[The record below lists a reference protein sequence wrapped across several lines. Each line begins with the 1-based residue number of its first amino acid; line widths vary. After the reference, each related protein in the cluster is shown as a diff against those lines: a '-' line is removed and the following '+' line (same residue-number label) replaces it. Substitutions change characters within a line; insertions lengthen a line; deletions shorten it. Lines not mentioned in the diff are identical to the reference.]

1 MPSYSQ
7 EIKVD
12 LNSNEDVAYKNQSK
26 ENQNE
31 EVKYVATD
39 SGKNGAPP
47 GLNADQRLAFAL
59 RDFLGPPNMVLT
71 EDGPS
76 PSNVEQKLPFID
88 ELPDVD
94 GLVQSDEEPV
104 QNQETDEV
112 LNNAACRLRRWR
124 AASRKLRRPR
134 IINNLSA
141 DDVCNGVVK
150 TFNGGHTDLADRL
163 RSLAA
168 ASNMSAS
175 AGELLSLAPPPPA
188 ATAPPSPSCLLTPS
202 LADQSSAEYFV
213 SCLCLFCTYLFYFT
227 YWMF

>member
-7 EIKVD
+7 EINVD
-12 LNSNEDVAYKNQSK
+12 VNSNNDNTLKVKLK
-26 ENQNE
+26 ENNKE
-31 EVKYVATD
+31 PVKYVATD
-39 SGKNGAPP
+39 LAKNGVPE

-59 RDFLGPPNMVLT
+59 RDFLGPPNMVFA

-76 PSNVEQKLPFID
+76 PSNIEQQLPFID
-88 ELPDVD
+88 ETVD
-94 GLVQSDEEPV
+94 TEDAIQSEEEPT
-104 QNQETDEV
+104 QSHETEEV

-134 IINNLSA
+134 IINNLSTE
-141 DDVCNGVVK
+141 DDCNGVVK

-175 AGELLSLAPPPPA
+175 AGELLSLAPPPLA
-188 ATAPPSPSCLLTPS
+188 ATAPPSPGCLLTPS
-202 LADQSSAEYFV
+202 LVDQSSPEYFV
-213 SCLCLFCTYLFYFT
+213 STF
-227 YWMF
+227 